1 MIILSIN
8 NQELKFASNLV
19 NGDFDIVMLE
29 KVELKWD
36 EVIFKLSN
44 EDWAEQ

>member
-19 NGDFDIVMLE
+19 DEDIDIVMLE

>member
-1 MIILSIN
+1 VDEDI
-8 NQELKFASNLV
+8 
-19 NGDFDIVMLE
+19 DIVMLE
-29 KVELKWD
+29 KVELKWV

>member
-1 MIILSIN
+1 VDEGI
-8 NQELKFASNLV
+8 V
-19 NGDFDIVMLE
+19 IVMLE